1 MTTDNAYKEKYD
13 GYLNLLNSSYE
24 EAINTLKNKYG
35 EVVDDYFR
43 EKSYN
48 RFLKGEIKSIANG
61 KFQKT
66 KQGLYCHHIYEDS
79 FLNLSNLEY
88 IKDYHYDYEY
98 QKKENL
104 VYCDLIEHLILHALI
119 MVKTNSKY
127 GFPGFQIFIKPMAKE
142 WYLDK
147 KTPKPEWM
155 KKCKERAYLPA
166 NYFESLLN
174 EIDERLMVVDEYRKI
189 IIKKRE
195 DELKK
200 RREEEKAQLKK
211 EKKDKEEA
219 KYLNI
224 SIDEY
229 KNNEKLILYEKEKKE
244 KLLYSLNDLLSFHFL
259 AKNDDKLLFVNDY
272 NKNEILGLLYNI
284 KYHQNNTFDELRK
297 DKLNATKKELAIE
310 LIDSID
316 EVIQKP
322 TNGTYY
328 YVEKDIFKNIY
339 KAINSLM
346 EAYRIYDDF
355 LASFHNFFDKKETMI
370 NDYLS
375 DLIKNNLNNYDN
387 DFINSYIAQLNQ
399 FSEKISKLHNKI

>member
-1 MTTDNAYKEKYD
+1 
-13 GYLNLLNSSYE
+13 
-24 EAINTLKNKYG
+24 
-35 EVVDDYFR
+35 
-43 EKSYN
+43 
-48 RFLKGEIKSIANG
+48 
-61 KFQKT
+61 
-66 KQGLYCHHIYEDS
+66 
-79 FLNLSNLEY
+79 
-88 IKDYHYDYEY
+88 
-98 QKKENL
+98 
-104 VYCDLIEHLILHALI
+104 
-119 MVKTNSKY
+119 
-127 GFPGFQIFIKPMAKE
+127 
-142 WYLDK
+142 
-147 KTPKPEWM
+147 M

-328 YVEKDIFKNIY
+328 YVEKDIFKNI
-339 KAINSLM
+339 
-346 EAYRIYDDF
+346 
-355 LASFHNFFDKKETMI
+355 SF
-370 NDYLS
+370 
-375 DLIKNNLNNYDN
+375 NLV
-387 DFINSYIAQLNQ
+387 
-399 FSEKISKLHNKI
+399 